1 MNKNKIVNQKPTV
14 HVGEELY
21 MCQEGR
27 SYGYSAEVKNAYTVI
42 AVSDNEILVRECDY
56 EWDNG
61 KYYNS
66 MPSKILPSKHGE
78 VIPLH
83 WSNTISGGCWWAYKN
98 STGRDYPEVAHFGRY
113 EYYPY
118 LD

>member
-56 EWDNG
+56 E
-61 KYYNS
+61 
-66 MPSKILPSKHGE
+66 
-78 VIPLH
+78 
-83 WSNTISGGCWWAYKN
+83 
-98 STGRDYPEVAHFGRY
+98 
-113 EYYPY
+113 
-118 LD
+118 